1 MALVI
6 LLLLH
11 WFVSKWVCND
21 VARIRVWMVFECT
34 SYRHHMKP
42 VPQITTKTP
51 PDQTRYNVVRL
62 LFVGLLFHLIYI
74 GSVFDCYFTSPV
86 VHGMRNYGS
95 GDSVAASK
103 RLVLIV
109 GTFLS
114 PQCSL
119 FNKYIHAFF
128 RRRTSCRSSFH
139 SERVYRYTWFWFIW
153 CRGTLST
160 IGGRDTR
167 CFWDLTYACTHWE

>member
-1 MALVI
+1 MHNGYVMMGRTYLE
-6 LLLLH
+6 
-11 WFVSKWVCND
+11 WFL
-21 VARIRVWMVFECT
+21 ECT

-42 VPQITTKTP
+42 LIVPQITTKTL

-62 LFVGLLFHLIYI
+62 LVVGLLFHLIYI

-86 VHGMRNYGS
+86 VHGMRSYGG

-114 PQCSL
+114 LLC
-119 FNKYIHAFF
+119 NKYISYLF
-128 RRRTSCRSSFH
+128 
-139 SERVYRYTWFWFIW
+139 
-153 CRGTLST
+153 
-160 IGGRDTR
+160 
-167 CFWDLTYACTHWE
+167 

>member
-1 MALVI
+1 M
-6 LLLLH
+6 
-11 WFVSKWVCND
+11 
-21 VARIRVWMVFECT
+21 CT
-34 SYRHHMKP
+34 PYRHYMKP
-42 VPQITTKTP
+42 LIVPQITTKTL
-51 PDQTRYNVVRL
+51 DQTRYNVVRL
-62 LFVGLLFHLIYI
+62 LVVGLLFHLIYI

-86 VHGMRNYGS
+86 VHGMRSYGS

-114 PQCSL
+114 LPFKVIS
-119 FNKYIHAFF
+119 FMVFF
-128 RRRTSCRSSFH
+128 RRRSPCRSSFH
-139 SERVYRYTWFWFIW
+139 PERVSRYTWFWFTW

-167 CFWDLTYACTHWE
+167 CFWDLAYACTNWE